1 MYPRRDRIICM
12 KLSFE
17 LNFSRKEGFSE
28 EEFIGIISKRL
39 SDLGK
44 EMPIY
49 SSEYQK
55 INGGYIFE
63 IQYKSILPGISYQ
76 PILGCFGDL
85 DKVYDFVYNISIPIG
100 RMFQEN

>member
-1 MYPRRDRIICM
+1 M

-17 LNFSRKEGFSE
+17 LHFRRKEGFSE
-28 EEFIGIISKRL
+28 DEFIGIISKRL
-39 SDLGK
+39 SELGK
-44 EMPIY
+44 EIPIY
-49 SSEYQK
+49 SFKYQK
-55 INGGYIFE
+55 IEEGYIFE

-85 DKVYDFVYNISIPIG
+85 DRVYDFVYNISIPID